1 MNDGMK
7 LCVALFTSFSLLP
20 YFTFR
25 FFFFFFFFTCF
36 YYGTGLGLLGTYHT
50 YITFSVSNSIDSH
63 EVWWWL
69 VCTVSFLWRALFYIL
84 PWEDCFS
91 SICFLWIFKALFQF
105 LQHINFCSFLF
116 PP

>member
-25 FFFFFFFFTCF
+25 FFFFFFTCF

-63 EVWWWL
+63 EV
-69 VCTVSFLWRALFYIL
+69 
-84 PWEDCFS
+84 
-91 SICFLWIFKALFQF
+91 
-105 LQHINFCSFLF
+105 
-116 PP
+116 